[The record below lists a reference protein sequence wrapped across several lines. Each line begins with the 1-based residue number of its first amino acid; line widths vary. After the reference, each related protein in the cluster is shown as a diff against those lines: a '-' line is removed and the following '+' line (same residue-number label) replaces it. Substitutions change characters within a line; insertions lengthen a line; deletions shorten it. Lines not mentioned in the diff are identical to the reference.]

1 MQATGGIAGCD
12 AFPPT
17 LDSAAT
23 DLTDGERLLMKNGFV
38 GAAIAA
44 WLLAGSANAA
54 NPLLGEVELNPASRV
69 ERNAGLWLDGQYVGF
84 VKDLEGNGK
93 LVLLPGEH
101 KLVFKLIGYDDLT
114 STIVVEP
121 SSRKR
126 YRVAMLPKPDAT
138 YPDEGDTAQLRV
150 SVKPEEAAIFV
161 NDSYVGHID
170 QFDGHR
176 GMRLAAGTYRLTI
189 ALPGYEAFNTE
200 LTVRAGQSYEIK
212 TSLPKGNLDERAAAL
227 ITSTADTRQ

>member
-1 MQATGGIAGCD
+1 MKSTAV
-12 AFPPT
+12 
-17 LDSAAT
+17 
-23 DLTDGERLLMKNGFV
+23 DL
-38 GAAIAA
+38 AIAT
-44 WLLAGSANAA
+44 WFVAGGAMAA
-54 NPLLGEVELNPASRV
+54 NPLQGEVELKAAGKI

-101 KLVFKLIGYDDLT
+101 QLVFKLIGYNDVT

-121 SSRKR
+121 GSSKQ
-126 YRVAMLPKPDAT
+126 YRVAMLPNPNAT
-138 YPDEGDTAQLRV
+138 YPDENNTAQLRI

-170 QFDGHR
+170 RFDGRR
-176 GMRLAAGTYRLTI
+176 GMRLSAGTYRLTI

-200 LTVRAGQSYEIK
+200 ITVRAGQSYEIK
-212 TSLPKGNLDERAAAL
+212 AELPKGPLDEQAAEL
-227 ITSTADTRQ
+227 IARTLGEQ